1 MEDVNQAVLIARLTK
16 DPEIKGSVLPLR
28 LAFTTRRKT
37 GEQWE
42 DKANYIDAVVLGRQ
56 AETLYPMLR
65 KGSRVAVAGN
75 LEWREFTASDGQQR
89 STVQIIARTVQLMDG
104 KQQSA
109 PSHDDTSDI
118 PF

>member
-1 MEDVNQAVLIARLTK
+1 MEDVNSTVLVARLTK
-16 DPEIKGSVLPLR
+16 DPELKGTVLPLR
-28 LAFTTRRKT
+28 LAFTTRTKT
-37 GEQWE
+37 GGEWA
-42 DKANYIDAVVLGRQ
+42 DKANYIDAVVLGRT

-65 KGSRVAVAGN
+65 KGSRVAVSGN
-75 LEWREFTASDGQQR
+75 LEWRQWTASDGTERQ
-89 STVQIIARTVQLMDG
+89 SVQIIARTVQLMDG